1 MWAVDLIKVIIVLA
15 KIQIGTIDVQVHTDT
30 LSLLCRLCMI
40 SLPDAALAADW
51 NLGVLYCSAL

>member
-1 MWAVDLIKVIIVLA
+1 MWAVHLINVIIVLA
-15 KIQIGTIDVQVHTDT
+15 KIRAFTIKYT
-30 LSLLCRLCMI
+30 LPLLRRLCMI